1 MVFVHKVCFAAT
13 CCCNALWV
21 FKLPLKSRHVHRIN
35 LPKRAKLWIISPMCI
50 DMWAYGIVSYF
61 AHSTL
66 GFLFFFLLCYSAFG
80 GIFDLALHR
89 FGPVIVVNLFST
101 ARNSSNFLVRLL
113 VVR

>member
-66 GFLFFFLLCYSAFG
+66 GFLFFFSSVTQLLGEYL
-80 GIFDLALHR
+80 IWHYT
-89 FGPVIVVNLFST
+89 NLGLSL
-101 ARNSSNFLVRLL
+101 S
-113 VVR
+113 

>member
-61 AHSTL
+61 SHSTL
-66 GFLFFFLLCYSAFG
+66 GFLFFFSSVTQLLGEYL
-80 GIFDLALHR
+80 IWRYTDLGLS
-89 FGPVIVVNLFST
+89 LS
-101 ARNSSNFLVRLL
+101 
-113 VVR
+113 

>member
-66 GFLFFFLLCYSAFG
+66 GFLFFFSSVTQLLGEYL
-80 GIFDLALHR
+80 IWHYTDLGLS
-89 FGPVIVVNLFST
+89 LS
-101 ARNSSNFLVRLL
+101 
-113 VVR
+113 